1 MRDLK
6 SLNLPRDGFCDE
18 WRDCLRGRSAESGRL
33 IALSGFSA
41 AAIPKIDWRTK
52 MMKQMVVVLALAV
65 CSVTGAR
72 AQNGQTA
79 PKVPAGTIIE
89 PSKSF
94 DALLKIYENEMMGL
108 VNAMPADKYSFAPSQ
123 AIFKPEQG
131 VKYDGVRTFG
141 QMVAH
146 VAQSNYF
153 FYGLSWGSKPDVD
166 VKAIGS
172 MTSKEDTVKALADS
186 FAYAHKQIATLT
198 AANAFASV
206 KDDQTKASMVA
217 FGIAHGFDH
226 YGQLVEYLRM
236 NGIVPPASQK

>member
-1 MRDLK
+1 MM
-6 SLNLPRDGFCDE
+6 
-18 WRDCLRGRSAESGRL
+18 
-33 IALSGFSA
+33 
-41 AAIPKIDWRTK
+41 TK
-52 MMKQMVVVLALAV
+52 RVVVVLALAV

-72 AQNGQTA
+72 GQMGQTA

-94 DALLKIYENEMMGL
+94 DALLKIYEDEMMGA
-108 VNAMPADKYSFAPSQ
+108 VNAMPADKYNFAPSQ

-131 VKYDGVRTFG
+131 VKYDTVRTFG

-146 VAQSNYF
+146 VAQANYY
-153 FYGLSWGSKPDVD
+153 FYSTLGGAKPDVD
-166 VKAIGS
+166 MKAIGNL
-172 MTSKEDTVKALADS
+172 TSKEDTVKALAAS
-186 FAYAHKQIATLT
+186 FAYGHKQIATLT

-236 NGIVPPASQK
+236 NGIVPPASAK

>member
-1 MRDLK
+1 
-6 SLNLPRDGFCDE
+6 
-18 WRDCLRGRSAESGRL
+18 
-33 IALSGFSA
+33 
-41 AAIPKIDWRTK
+41 
-52 MMKQMVVVLALAV
+52 MMKRMVVVLALAG
-65 CSVTGAR
+65 CGVTVAKAQMGA
-72 AQNGQTA
+72 AA
-79 PKVPAGTIIE
+79 PKVAAGTIIE

-94 DALLKIYENEMMGL
+94 DALLKIYEDEMMGA
-108 VNAMPADKYSFAPSQ
+108 VNAMPADKYDFAPSA

-131 VKYDGVRTFG
+131 VKYEGVRTFG

-146 VAQSNYF
+146 VAQANYY
-153 FYGLSWGSKPDVD
+153 FYSSVGGAKPTAD

-172 MTSKEDTVKALADS
+172 MTSKDDVVKALAAS
-186 FAYAHKQIATLT
+186 FAYGHQQIAALT

>member
-1 MRDLK
+1 
-6 SLNLPRDGFCDE
+6 
-18 WRDCLRGRSAESGRL
+18 
-33 IALSGFSA
+33 
-41 AAIPKIDWRTK
+41 
-52 MMKQMVVVLALAV
+52 MMKRMVVVLALAV
-65 CSVTGAR
+65 CSLTGAK
-72 AQNGQTA
+72 AQTGATA
-79 PKVPAGTIIE
+79 PKVAAGTIIE

-94 DALLKIYENEMMGL
+94 DALLKIYEDEMMGL
-108 VNAMPADKYSFAPSQ
+108 VNAMPADKYDFAPSA

-146 VAQSNYF
+146 VAQANYF

-172 MTSKEDTVKALADS
+172 MTSKDDTVKALAAS
-186 FAYAHKQIATLT
+186 FAFAHKQIATMT

-206 KDDQTKASMVA
+206 KDDSTRASMTA

-226 YGQLVEYLRM
+226 YGQLAEYLRM
-236 NGIVPPASQK
+236 NGLVPPASQK

>member
-1 MRDLK
+1 
-6 SLNLPRDGFCDE
+6 
-18 WRDCLRGRSAESGRL
+18 
-33 IALSGFSA
+33 
-41 AAIPKIDWRTK
+41 
-52 MMKQMVVVLALAV
+52 MKRMVVVLTLAV
-65 CSVTGAR
+65 CSMTGAM
-72 AQNGQTA
+72 AQTGATA
-79 PKVPAGTIIE
+79 PKVAAGTVIE

-94 DALLKIYENEMMGL
+94 DALLKIYEDEMMGL
-108 VNAMPADKYSFAPSQ
+108 VNAMPADKYDFAPSA

-131 VKYDGVRTFG
+131 VKYEGVRTFG

-146 VAQSNYF
+146 VAQANYF

-172 MTSKEDTVKALADS
+172 MTSKDDTVKALAAS
-186 FAYAHKQIATLT
+186 FAFAHKQIATMT

-206 KDDQTKASMVA
+206 KDDSTRASMTA

-226 YGQLVEYLRM
+226 YGQLAEYLRM